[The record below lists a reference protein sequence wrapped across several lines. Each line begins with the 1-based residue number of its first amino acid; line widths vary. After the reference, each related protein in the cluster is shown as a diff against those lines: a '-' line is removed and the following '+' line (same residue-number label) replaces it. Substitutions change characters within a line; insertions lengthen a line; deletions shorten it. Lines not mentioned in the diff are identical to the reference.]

1 MTARQPFPKGANAVP
16 NGNHDVS
23 MAKGIIRPHR
33 CVRFFCSRSR
43 SPPKDRKRINRV
55 GGFEAIA
62 SHLKN
67 NVAKTPTETLLLNIG
82 NGVFWSGRKETHGI
96 HTRTRQGQY
105 DGFWTGNPVASEVPS
120 LSPGTRSNDPECT
133 SGHPAVLGRWI
144 QRNHTDLFREPTV
157 RLEPTRT
164 CNCRGVSSGALGC

>member
-23 MAKGIIRPHR
+23 MAKGIIRPLR
-33 CVRFFCSRSR
+33 WVRFFLFEVKVTAKRSETV
-43 SPPKDRKRINRV
+43 NRV

-105 DGFWTGNPVASEVPS
+105 DGF
-120 LSPGTRSNDPECT
+120 
-133 SGHPAVLGRWI
+133 
-144 QRNHTDLFREPTV
+144 
-157 RLEPTRT
+157 
-164 CNCRGVSSGALGC
+164 